1 MTRALLITCMV
12 LAVGARCIVP
22 IQAQE
27 ATEPPVPPMPGW
39 WIVELDGP
47 WPPPWWNEAP
57 PDLPAPTAEP
67 LATPAPVLS
76 DYAWCGYLLLE
87 GVLVDADAL
96 ALLATLF
103 PTPDDGAPA
112 QALMQWRAK
121 PDGNGGILEGC
132 HRLPVERWRLVS
144 LLQQGTGMDYALMDE
159 SLVLTTFPDVH
170 AVRTFLELYA
180 AEWEAPVETPN
191 PS

>member
-22 IQAQE
+22 VQAQE
-27 ATEPPVPPMPGW
+27 ATEPPVP
-39 WIVELDGP
+39 
-47 WPPPWWNEAP
+47 EA
-57 PDLPAPTAEP
+57 TAE
-67 LATPAPVLS
+67 ATPTPLP
-76 DYAWCGYLLLE
+76 YAWCGYLLLE

-103 PTPDDGAPA
+103 PTPDEGAPA

-132 HRLPVERWRLVS
+132 HVLPVERWRLVS

-159 SLVLTTFPDVH
+159 SLVLTTFPDVD
-170 AVRTFLELYA
+170 AVRGYLEQHA